1 MASYFRKSIKIA
13 PGIHLNLS
21 KRGTGISLGGRG
33 AHISLSPTGR
43 VTKTVNI
50 PGTGIYYRDVD
61 TLHSK
66 ARSKQA
72 HSDALV
78 PENSPPAE
86 ATFNERQVTDGAG
99 IVVIKKNGVLLP
111 QPEEPAVHQVAAVDH
126 HGFYISHGIAAFA
139 SILAAVIV
147 NVHYGSHPLNL
158 WVPILGVIGA
168 ISLIL
173 WLMDLTQT
181 KVERRTH
188 E

>member
-1 MASYFRKSIKIA
+1 MASYFRKSFKIA
-13 PGIHLNLS
+13 PGIHINLS
-21 KRGTGISLGGRG
+21 KRGTGISIGARG

-66 ARSKQA
+66 ARNQQT
-72 HSDALV
+72 HSDAQA
-78 PENSPPAE
+78 PESPTPAE
-86 ATFNERQVTDGAG
+86 QV
-99 IVVIKKNGVLLP
+99 P
-111 QPEEPAVHQVAAVDH
+111 SVHQVVAVDH

-147 NVHYGSHPLNL
+147 NVHYGSHPLNI

-168 ISLIL
+168 TSLIL

-181 KVERRTH
+181 KVERRSH

>member
-33 AHISLSPTGR
+33 AHLSLSPTGR
-43 VTKTVNI
+43 VTKTLNI

-66 ARSKQA
+66 ATSKQT
-72 HSDALV
+72 HFDVPV
-78 PENSPPAE
+78 PEN
-86 ATFNERQVTDGAG
+86 
-99 IVVIKKNGVLLP
+99 LP
-111 QPEEPAVHQVAAVDH
+111 RAEPAVHQVAAVDH

-147 NVHYGSHPLNL
+147 NVHYGAHPLNI
-158 WVPILGVIGA
+158 WVPVLGVIGA

-181 KVERRTH
+181 KVERRSH

>member
-1 MASYFRKSIKIA
+1 MSSYFRKSIKIA

-43 VTKTVNI
+43 VIKTVNI
-50 PGTGIYYRDVD
+50 PGTGIYYRNVD
-61 TLHSK
+61 TLHSESK
-66 ARSKQA
+66 SKQA

-78 PENSPPAE
+78 PDNAPHE
-86 ATFNERQVTDGAG
+86 QV
-99 IVVIKKNGVLLP
+99 
-111 QPEEPAVHQVAAVDH
+111 VHQVAAVDH

-139 SILAAVIV
+139 SILAAVMV
-147 NVHYGSHPLNL
+147 NVHYGSHPLNI
-158 WVPILGVIGA
+158 WVPILGGIGA

>member
-1 MASYFRKSIKIA
+1 MSSYFRKSIKIA

-43 VTKTVNI
+43 VIKTVNI
-50 PGTGIYYRDVD
+50 PGTWIYYRNVD
-61 TLHSK
+61 TLHSESK
-66 ARSKQA
+66 SKQA

-78 PENSPPAE
+78 PDNAPHE
-86 ATFNERQVTDGAG
+86 QV
-99 IVVIKKNGVLLP
+99 
-111 QPEEPAVHQVAAVDH
+111 VHQVAAVDH

>member
-66 ARSKQA
+66 ARSKQT
-72 HSDALV
+72 HSDAPV
-78 PENSPPAE
+78 PDNAPH
-86 ATFNERQVTDGAG
+86 
-99 IVVIKKNGVLLP
+99 
-111 QPEEPAVHQVAAVDH
+111 EPAVHQVATVEP

-147 NVHYGSHPLNL
+147 NAHYGSHPLNI